1 MKYKAFKFR
10 LAPNKEQKVL
20 ISKTLGCLRF
30 LYKKMSE
37 KIDNKVKC
45 LLCPNFCCLGF
56 GKKGICFSRV
66 SDGEEI
72 TLNSYG
78 EISSMAVES
87 LSKKPI
93 TEFLKGSKTL
103 SIGSYGCS
111 LRCCHSSEVS
121 SLFCEN
127 HKISQQESENKNNK
141 YYNICDIIS
150 LAKKYEC
157 ESICMTYNEPT
168 VSYEFLMDLA
178 AEVHSNKLYFVLK
191 TNGYI
196 NKEPWKEICQITDA
210 MNIDFKGSEKKYLN
224 NLGAKEYVIRDRI
237 KEAYNYGVHVEISI
251 PLYYDDIEDEVVSI
265 GEFLSSIDKNIPC
278 HLLKIYSSKTT
289 KDIDIEKAKDI
300 LGKYIKNITCH

>member
-1 MKYKAFKFR
+1 MIK
-10 LAPNKEQKVL
+10 L
-20 ISKTLGCLRF
+20 
-30 LYKKMSE
+30 SE
-37 KIDNKVKC
+37 KIDEKVKC
-45 LLCPNFCCLGF
+45 LLCPSYCCLGF
-56 GKKGICFSRV
+56 GEKGVCLSRI

-72 TLNSYG
+72 TLNNYG

-93 TEFLKGSKTL
+93 VEFLKESKTL
-103 SIGSYGCS
+103 SVGSYGCS
-111 LRCCHSSEVS
+111 LRCSHSSEVS
-121 SLFCEN
+121 SLWCEN
-127 HKISQQESENKNNK
+127 HKISQQESNNNK

-150 LAKKYEC
+150 LAKKYNC

-224 NLGAKEYVIRDRI
+224 ILGAKEYVIKDRI
-237 KEAYNYGVHVEISI
+237 KEAYNYGVHIEISI
-251 PLYYDDIEDEVVSI
+251 PLYYDDIEDEVGSI

-278 HLLKIYSSKTT
+278 HLLKIYSSYKHNKTT
-289 KDIDIEKAKDI
+289 KDIDIEKAKEVI
-300 LGKYIKNITCH
+300 GKYMNNIYCH